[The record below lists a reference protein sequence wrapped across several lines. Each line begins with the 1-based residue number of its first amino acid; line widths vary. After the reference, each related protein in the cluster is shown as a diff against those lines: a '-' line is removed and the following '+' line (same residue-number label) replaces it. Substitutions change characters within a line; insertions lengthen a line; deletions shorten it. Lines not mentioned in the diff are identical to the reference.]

1 VLFEDGPDG
10 KPIVTGLA
18 IGRDGEIVKA
28 DAYVAALDVP
38 GAKQLLPQSW
48 RK

>member
-10 KPIVTGLA
+10 KPIVTGMRM
-18 IGRDGEIVKA
+18 GKEGKIVTA

-38 GAKQLLPQSW
+38 GAKQLLPQAW